1 MRFKGVE
8 RRKTVCEQAAETSAR
23 TGDIALKI
31 IDSITR
37 REALGLGLALGVAGC
52 APKATKELERMTTA
66 GRSSTFDW
74 KLHAPEEVGM
84 SRAGL
89 ENVRAAIQKYV
100 DKNEITGAVGAIARH
115 NKLVWHEALGVRDVT
130 TREPVRKDDLFR
142 MMSSTKV
149 VTAVAVL
156 QMMDEGKLAL
166 DDKVNRF
173 IPTFKDTKV
182 AVPGP
187 NPKDASQVRLVPANR
202 DITIKDLL
210 THTSGLSSSG
220 EAAPVNKIERKPDDT
235 LADYVPRLGSA
246 ALDFQPGSR
255 FSYSPLDGF
264 DVLLRI
270 VEIAS
275 GMPADAFLRERLFEP
290 LDMRDS
296 YFHVPPEK
304 QGRIL
309 TLYARKEGAWSV
321 QPSILQQLGPKYIC
335 GAGGLFSTVHDFMQF
350 EAMLLNKG
358 SLNGRRILKEETV
371 TLMSTNH
378 VGSMFADWFPAW
390 TGGHGFGLSVRI
402 VEDAAKGSGRS
413 VGAFGWGGAY
423 GTESWADPELD
434 VAVALFIQQPV
445 TPVQHD
451 FQRALR
457 DAVVDKKST

>member
-1 MRFKGVE
+1 M
-8 RRKTVCEQAAETSAR
+8 T
-23 TGDIALKI
+23 LKI

-52 APKATKELERMTTA
+52 APKATKELERMTIA
-66 GRSSTFDW
+66 GPSATFDW

-115 NKLVWHEALGVRDVT
+115 NKLVWHEAVGVRDVT
-130 TREPVRKDDLFR
+130 TREPMRKDDLFR

-156 QMMDEGKLAL
+156 QMMDEGKLEL

-173 IPTFKDTKV
+173 IPTFKDAKV
-182 AVPGP
+182 AVPGA
-187 NPKDASQVRLVPANR
+187 NPKDASQVKLVPANR

-210 THTSGLSSSG
+210 THTSGLASSG
-220 EAAPVNKIERKPDDT
+220 EASVVNKIERRPDDT
-235 LADYVPRLGSA
+235 LADYIPRLGSA
-246 ALDFQPGSR
+246 ALDFQPGSKFR
-255 FSYSPLDGF
+255 YSPLEGF

-290 LDMRDS
+290 LNMRDS

-321 QPSILQQLGPKYIC
+321 QPTILPFGPRYIC

-358 SLNGRRILKEETV
+358 TLNGRRILKDETV
-371 TLMSTNH
+371 ALMASNH
-378 VGSMFADWFPAW
+378 VGSMFAEWFPAM
-390 TGGHGFGLSVRI
+390 TAGHGFGLSVRI
-402 VEDAAKGSGRS
+402 VEDPAKGSGRS

-423 GTESWADPELD
+423 GTESWADPALD
-434 VAVALFIQQPV
+434 VAAALFIQQPV

-457 DAVVDKKST
+457 DAVVDGKSA

>member
-1 MRFKGVE
+1 MK
-8 RRKTVCEQAAETSAR
+8 S
-23 TGDIALKI
+23 
-31 IDSITR
+31 IDAITR
-37 REALGLGLALGVAGC
+37 REVLGLGLALGVAGC
-52 APKATKELERMTTA
+52 APESTSEPEPTVAT

-89 ENVRAAIQKYV
+89 ENVRATLQDYI

-115 NKLVWHEALGVRDVT
+115 NKLVWYDAMGVRDVI
-130 TREPVRKDDLFR
+130 TRDPMRKDDLFR

-156 QMMDEGKLAL
+156 QMMDEGKLEL

-173 IPTFKDTKV
+173 IPTFKDMKV
-182 AVPGP
+182 ALGP
-187 NPKDASQVRLVPANR
+187 PNSKDASQVTLVPANR

-220 EAAPVNKIERKPDDT
+220 EAQAVNKIERKPDDT
-235 LADYVPRLGSA
+235 LADYIPRLGSV

-255 FSYSPLDGF
+255 FWYSPVDGF

-270 VEIAS
+270 VEITS
-275 GMPADAFLRERLFEP
+275 GTPADVFLRERLFEP
-290 LDMRDS
+290 LDMRDTH
-296 YFHVPPEK
+296 FNVPPEK
-304 QGRIL
+304 QERVL
-309 TLYARKEGAWSV
+309 TLYARKEGAWKV
-321 QPSILQQLGPKYIC
+321 EPALFGPGPHEYIS

-358 SLNGRRILKEETV
+358 TLNGHRILKDETV
-371 TLMSTNH
+371 TLMSSNH
-378 VGSMFADWFPAW
+378 VGALFSDWFPLL

-402 VEDAAKGSGRS
+402 VEDPAKGAGRS

-423 GTESWADPELD
+423 GTESWADPALD
-434 VAVALFIQQPV
+434 VAAALFIQQPV
-445 TPVQHD
+445 TAVQHD

-457 DAVVDKKST
+457 EAIVDEHAA

>member
-1 MRFKGVE
+1 MK
-8 RRKTVCEQAAETSAR
+8 S
-23 TGDIALKI
+23 

-37 REALGLGLALGVAGC
+37 RRALGLGLALGVAGC
-52 APKATKELERMTTA
+52 APKATKELERMTA
-66 GRSSTFDW
+66 IGRPSMFDW

-89 ENVRAAIQKYV
+89 ENVRAAIRKYV
-100 DKNEITGAVGAIARH
+100 DKNEITGAVAAIARH
-115 NKLVWHEALGVRDVT
+115 NKLVWYEAQGVRDVT
-130 TREPVRKDDLFR
+130 TGEPMRKDDLFR

-182 AVPGP
+182 AVTPP
-187 NPKDASQVRLVPANR
+187 NAKEASQVQLVPANR

-220 EAAPVNKIERKPDDT
+220 EASLVNKIERRPDDT
-235 LADYVPRLGSA
+235 LADYIPRLGSA
-246 ALDFQPGSR
+246 ALDFQPGSKFR
-255 FSYSPLDGF
+255 YSPLDGF

-290 LDMRDS
+290 LEMRDT

-304 QGRIL
+304 QERIL
-309 TLYARKEGAWSV
+309 TLYARKEGAWSA
-321 QPSILQQLGPKYIC
+321 QPSLLGLGPKYIC
-335 GAGGLFSTVHDFMQF
+335 GAGGLFSTVRDFMQF
-350 EAMLLNKG
+350 EAMLLNRG
-358 SLNGRRILKEETV
+358 SLNGHRILKDQTV
-371 TLMSTNH
+371 ALMSSNQ
-378 VGSMFADWFPAW
+378 VGSMFAEWFPAM
-390 TGGHGFGLSVRI
+390 TAGHGFGLSVRI
-402 VEDAAKGSGRS
+402 VEDSAKGSGRS

-434 VAVALFIQQPV
+434 VAAALFIQQPV
-445 TPVQHD
+445 TAVQHD

-457 DAVVDKKST
+457 DAIVDRAAV